1 MPCQYF
7 LQPLYS
13 AITFGIG
20 RFCSPY
26 VVNVIIDRRTFEI
39 CVQLTRVIRH
49 VLLRGT
55 AVRRALGYLIRVY
68 NGHTDEI
75 WDRAIGK
82 YYLAS
87 LERTFWRATDDKERA
102 TA

>member
-1 MPCQYF
+1 M
-7 LQPLYS
+7 
-13 AITFGIG
+13 
-20 RFCSPY
+20 
-26 VVNVIIDRRTFEI
+26 VNAIIDRRTFEI

-55 AVRRALGYLIRVY
+55 AVRRALGYLTRVY

-75 WDRAIGK
+75 WDRAIEK

-87 LERTFWRATDDKERA
+87 LERTFWNATDDKERA

>member
-1 MPCQYF
+1 M
-7 LQPLYS
+7 
-13 AITFGIG
+13 
-20 RFCSPY
+20 
-26 VVNVIIDRRTFEI
+26 VNVIIDRRTFEI

-68 NGHTDEI
+68 NGHADEI